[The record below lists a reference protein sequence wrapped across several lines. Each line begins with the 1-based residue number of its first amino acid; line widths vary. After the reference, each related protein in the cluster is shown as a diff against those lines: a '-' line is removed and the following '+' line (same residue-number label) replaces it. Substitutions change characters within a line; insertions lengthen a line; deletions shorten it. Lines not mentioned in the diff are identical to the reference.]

1 MHAHILYVVKIMWN
15 HSFNHAAKASQHSF
29 IHFTPKKRTKKEKKK
44 REMDISLF
52 LVLEGDGERW
62 EPLQDWSHYQFQ
74 KPGFPCLKMRKG
86 GGEIRKHWQ
95 LNAWHK
101 DLHRMGQLLSVSGYY
116 CQNGQE
122 SNELHLS
129 SLTVVL

>member
-1 MHAHILYVVKIMWN
+1 
-15 HSFNHAAKASQHSF
+15 
-29 IHFTPKKRTKKEKKK
+29 
-44 REMDISLF
+44 
-52 LVLEGDGERW
+52 
-62 EPLQDWSHYQFQ
+62 
-74 KPGFPCLKMRKG
+74 MRKG

-122 SNELHLS
+122 SDELHFS
-129 SLTVVL
+129 ILTVVLQEVPNLKRTGQVAYHAELNR